1 MKAPAI
7 FVSGARGSGK
17 TTLAGALCRGHPRF
31 LGFDPLHNMAFAR
44 AVVTESAE
52 DVRRRLIRDYHRGFA
67 IVYRP
72 PPRLL
77 RLALSEISGVL
88 LDVAKAGGG
97 AHQVLFYAEELSLCF
112 PDGLPAA
119 ERGFFDLALTGR
131 NFHIA
136 LVGVAQ
142 RPALVGKAFAHNVDE
157 TYAGRAHGDADL
169 AAVADIIGRGYRA
182 ALGELRNFEFIHK
195 NHATGA
201 VDVPARLAR
210 LSTGARN

>member
-17 TTLAGALCRGHPRF
+17 TTLARNLCRGHAR
-31 LGFDPLHNMAFAR
+31 LLIFDTLHNTEWPRAFVSDR
-44 AVVTESAE
+44 AG
-52 DVRRRLIRDYHRGFA
+52 DVRRRVIRDYDRGFVV
-67 IVYRP
+67 VYRP
-72 PPRLL
+72 PARAL
-77 RLALSEISGVL
+77 RFALSEISAML
-88 LDVAKAGGG
+88 LDVARDGEGRR
-97 AHQVLFYAEELSLCF
+97 QVLFYVEEMSLCF
-112 PDGLPAA
+112 PDNLPEA

-131 NFHIA
+131 NFHVA

-201 VDVPARLAR
+201 VALPARLSRYKTA
-210 LSTGARN
+210 S

>member
-7 FVSGARGSGK
+7 FVSGARGCGK
-17 TTLAGALCRGHPRF
+17 SILAKQLCDRHPR
-31 LGFDPLHNMAFAR
+31 LIAFDTLHNLSFRHAS
-44 AVVTESAE
+44 VTSSAT
-52 DVRRRLIRDYHRGFA
+52 DVRRKLIRWYDRGFT

-72 PPRLL
+72 PSRLL
-77 RLALSEISGVL
+77 RRALSEISSLL
-88 LDVAKAGGG
+88 LDVAKAGQGR
-97 AHQVLFYAEELSLCF
+97 HQILFYVEEMSLCF
-112 PDGLPAA
+112 PDGLPEA

-131 NFHIA
+131 NFHVA

-169 AAVADIIGRGYRA
+169 AAVADIIGRGYRP
-182 ALGELRNFEFIHK
+182 ALADLRNFEFVHK

-201 VDVPARLAR
+201 VTMPKRLNRSANNR
-210 LSTGARN
+210 